1 MTLQQRI
8 APRLHSARFT
18 VAEIYALQASGAID
32 DADNFELI
40 EGEIVPMAAAK
51 FNHHEWMKSALV
63 RVFVLGTEKST
74 GVFVEPSVTLS
85 ENTLLEPDVA
95 IWPRAIGT
103 QDVRGTDI
111 LLVVEV
117 AVSSIGYDLRVKAPL
132 YAKAGVCEYWVVDAV
147 RKTVRIHRNPVN
159 GKYAD
164 VTEWESDDT
173 VSPDQIPAIN
183 VRLADLE

>member
-8 APRLHSARFT
+8 APSLFSARLT
-18 VAEIYALQASGAID
+18 VADIYALQESGVIS

-40 EGEIVPMAAAK
+40 EGEIVPMAAAN

-63 RVFVLGTEKST
+63 RAFVLGTERET

-85 ENTLLEPDVA
+85 ENTLLEPDIA
-95 IWPRAIGT
+95 IWPRQIGT
-103 QDVRGTDI
+103 QDVRGADI

-132 YAKAGVCEYWVVDAV
+132 YARAEVGEYWVVDAV
-147 RKTVRIHRNPVN
+147 RKTVRIHRKPVD

-164 VTEWESDDT
+164 VTEWEAVNS
-173 VSPDQIPAIN
+173 VSPNRLATIAI
-183 VRLADLE
+183 RLADLD

>member
-8 APRLHSARFT
+8 APTLHSARFT
-18 VAEIYALQASGAID
+18 VAEIYALQESGAID

-63 RVFVLGTEKST
+63 RAFVLATAKET

-85 ENTLLEPDVA
+85 ADTLLEPDIA
-95 IWPRAIGT
+95 IWPRKIGT
-103 QDVRGTDI
+103 QDVRGTDM
-111 LLVVEV
+111 LLVIEV

-132 YAKAGVCEYWVVDAV
+132 YARAGVCEYWVVDAV
-147 RKTVRIHRNPVN
+147 RKTVRIHREPVE

-164 VTEWESDDT
+164 VNEWEVNDALAPMKIPGVSFSLSDLD
-173 VSPDQIPAIN
+173 
-183 VRLADLE
+183 